1 MKVNTNKRETGSA
14 FAAAAFAAAISES
27 KLLAGNSDNKQTVA
41 NVNMALRATL
51 QAQPL

>member
-1 MKVNTNKRETGSA
+1 VKVNTNKRETGS
-14 FAAAAFAAAISES
+14 AFAAAISES